1 MLPVVIIFDAALL
14 VKVIVPLHSIQSLLS
29 IVVLNE
35 GLDVFTPL
43 FGMTVR
49 DIVLALDAAE

>member
-1 MLPVVIIFDAALL
+1 MIAAALL
-14 VKVIVPLHSIQSLLS
+14 VKAIVPLHSFQSLLS

-49 DIVLALDAAE
+49 YIVLALNACG